1 MLDLF
6 NALPE
11 MILLLDDQFRVTW
24 FDRLMRHSFGWK
36 RKKTLGKPLDQLY
49 PFSEVD
55 LPLGRDGNAPI
66 CLHMRSGAIRCFH
79 VELISYRNKQKIVRL
94 SEPGQQLKPETQ
106 QREFVANASHELR
119 TPLAILGGY
128 LEQIS
133 VDDHATVWSRPL
145 EVMTLQKER
154 MQQIID
160 DMLQLSGLEQAGER
174 VRQETVDVPELL
186 DECLQTHAI
195 LAKKRD
201 QKLTLKLDRQLLLRG
216 STQMLRSAF
225 SNLIINAVKYTQ
237 KGGAITVRWEQ
248 DGAVAQLSVQD
259 NGPGIPKAAQKRLT
273 ERFYRVDKGR
283 SREMGG
289 TGLGLSIVQGV
300 LQAHGTL
307 LEIESGKGSGSCFY
321 AQFPANLLLSRG

>member
-1 MLDLF
+1 
-6 NALPE
+6 
-11 MILLLDDQFRVTW
+11 
-24 FDRLMRHSFGWK
+24 
-36 RKKTLGKPLDQLY
+36 
-49 PFSEVD
+49 
-55 LPLGRDGNAPI
+55 
-66 CLHMRSGAIRCFH
+66 
-79 VELISYRNKQKIVRL
+79 
-94 SEPGQQLKPETQ
+94 
-106 QREFVANASHELR
+106 
-119 TPLAILGGY
+119 
-128 LEQIS
+128 
-133 VDDHATVWSRPL
+133 
-145 EVMTLQKER
+145 
-154 MQQIID
+154 
-160 DMLQLSGLEQAGER
+160 
-174 VRQETVDVPELL
+174 
-186 DECLQTHAI
+186 
-195 LAKKRD
+195 
-201 QKLTLKLDRQLLLRG
+201 
-216 STQMLRSAF
+216 MLRSAF

>member
-1 MLDLF
+1 MSRNRAGKGQSLSSQSVLDLF

-145 EVMTLQKER
+145 EVMTLQKE
-154 MQQIID
+154 
-160 DMLQLSGLEQAGER
+160 
-174 VRQETVDVPELL
+174 RQETVDVPELL